1 MHMIPYQTIFN
12 VAGRNC
18 LKKQMINSRTNPI
31 FFSPKKQ
38 ISLKKY
44 QPSTSAPHPMPEAVT
59 KHHFGLD
66 IASSPN
72 LLARE
77 SMQLLQDSGKQ
88 PRKYLRYTRFPKDF
102 YQIKP
107 VAVLM

>member
-18 LKKQMINSRTNPI
+18 LKKANDKFSYKSH

-102 YQIKP
+102 Y
-107 VAVLM
+107 